1 MPPALL
7 LPQSM
12 AYVSPPHPPL
22 ASPAPHIARLQDPS
36 AGGEGSAPLY
46 GMAAVVPDRRI
57 VAQFL
62 TAYQDALL
70 EGI

>member
-1 MPPALL
+1 MYLRSLTPACS
-7 LPQSM
+7 QV
-12 AYVSPPHPPL
+12 AV
-22 ASPAPHIARLQDPS
+22 QDPR
-36 AGGEGSAPLY
+36 AGGEGTAPLY

>member
-1 MPPALL
+1 
-7 LPQSM
+7 M